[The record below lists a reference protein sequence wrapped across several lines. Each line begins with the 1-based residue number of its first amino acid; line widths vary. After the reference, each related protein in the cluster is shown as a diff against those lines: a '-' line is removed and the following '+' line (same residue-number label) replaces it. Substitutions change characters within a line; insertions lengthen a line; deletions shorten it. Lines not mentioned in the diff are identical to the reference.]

1 MTRPTARW
9 TTQPMAAATARLLVM
24 ALATTALSACS
35 GWDRLSQVGEAPPL
49 TSIQNPTEASGYRP
63 VSLPMPSAELDTHRE
78 GNSLWRPG
86 ARAFF
91 KDQRASQVGDVLTVT
106 ISISDQATL
115 NNSTS
120 RGRTTK
126 ETTGVPH
133 LGGFENQLQKI
144 LPHGADPS
152 NLLSV
157 NGNTDNEGTGKITR
171 NETVNLKVAAIVTQ
185 VLPNGNLVISGHQ
198 EVRVNFEARDLQITG
213 IIRREDI
220 DSTNT
225 ISHEKIAEARISYGG
240 RGQITDV
247 QQPRYGTQVLDIVS
261 PF

>member
-1 MTRPTARW
+1 MARPNIRPMTAARF
-9 TTQPMAAATARLLVM
+9 A
-24 ALATTALSACS
+24 ALALAATALSACN

-49 TSIQNPTEASGYRP
+49 TSIQNPTEAPGYRP
-63 VSLPMPSAELDTHRE
+63 VSLPMPHLPVDTSRE
-78 GNSLWRPG
+78 PNSLWRQG

-106 ISISDQATL
+106 IEISDKATL
-115 NNSTS
+115 NNSTT

-126 ETTGVPH
+126 ENQALPH
-133 LGGFENQLQKI
+133 VFGFENQLQKI
-144 LPHGADPS
+144 LPKAADPTDLVDIDNS
-152 NLLSV
+152 NTNS
-157 NGNTDNEGTGKITR
+157 GTGNITR
-171 NETVNLKVAAIVTQ
+171 NETVNLKVAAVVTQ

-198 EVRVNFEARDLQITG
+198 EVRVNFEARDLQVTG

-225 ISHEKIAEARISYGG
+225 ISHDKIAEARISYGG

>member
-1 MTRPTARW
+1 
-9 TTQPMAAATARLLVM
+9 MAPPNMFYAKRLALI
-24 ALATTALSACS
+24 ALATTSLSACS
-35 GWDRLSQVGEAPPL
+35 GWDRLSQVGEAPRL
-49 TSIQNPTEASGYRP
+49 TSIQNPTEAPGYRP
-63 VSLPMPSAELDTHRE
+63 VSLPMPQQHLDSDRQP
-78 GNSLWRPG
+78 NSLWRQG

-91 KDQRASQVGDVLTVT
+91 KDQRASQVGDVLTVSV
-106 ISISDQATL
+106 SISDKATL
-115 NNSTS
+115 DNSTT

-144 LPHGADPS
+144 LPKGADPT

-157 NGNTDNEGTGKITR
+157 NGSTDNEGTGKIAR
-171 NETVNLKVAAIVTQ
+171 DETINLKIAAVVTQ

-198 EVRVNFEARDLQITG
+198 EVRVNFEARDLTITG

-225 ISHEKIAEARISYGG
+225 ISHDKIAEARISYGG

-247 QQPRYGTQVLDIVS
+247 QQPRYGTQVMDIVS

>member
-1 MTRPTARW
+1 MARSNTSPMTIAARF
-9 TTQPMAAATARLLVM
+9 A
-24 ALATTALSACS
+24 ALALAATALSACNA
-35 GWDRLSQVGEAPPL
+35 WDRLSQVGEAPPL
-49 TSIQNPTEASGYRP
+49 TSIQNPTEAPGYRP
-63 VSLPMPSAELDTHRE
+63 VSLPMPHLPVDTNRQP
-78 GNSLWRPG
+78 NSLWRQG

-106 ISISDQATL
+106 IEISDKATL
-115 NNSTS
+115 NNSTT

-126 ETTGVPH
+126 ENQSLPH
-133 LGGFENQLQKI
+133 VFGLERQLQKV
-144 LPHGADPS
+144 LPSAADPTDLVDIDNS
-152 NLLSV
+152 NT
-157 NGNTDNEGTGKITR
+157 NAGTGNITR
-171 NETVNLKVAAIVTQ
+171 NETVNLKVAAVVTQ

-198 EVRVNFEARDLQITG
+198 EVRVNFEARDLQVTG

-225 ISHEKIAEARISYGG
+225 ISHDKIAEARISYGG

-247 QQPRYGTQVLDIVS
+247 QQPRYGSQVLDIVS

>member
-1 MTRPTARW
+1 MARPNIRPMTAARF
-9 TTQPMAAATARLLVM
+9 A
-24 ALATTALSACS
+24 ALALTASALSACN

-49 TSIQNPTEASGYRP
+49 TSIQNPTEAPGYRP
-63 VSLPMPSAELDTHRE
+63 VSLPMPHLPVDTSRQP
-78 GNSLWRPG
+78 NSLWRQG

-106 ISISDQATL
+106 IEISDKATL
-115 NNSTS
+115 NNSTT

-126 ETTGVPH
+126 ENQALPH
-133 LGGFENQLQKI
+133 VFGFENQLQKI
-144 LPHGADPS
+144 LPKAADPTDLVDIDNS
-152 NLLSV
+152 NTNS
-157 NGNTDNEGTGKITR
+157 GTGNITR
-171 NETVNLKVAAIVTQ
+171 NETVNLKVAAVVTQ

-198 EVRVNFEARDLQITG
+198 EVRVNFEARDLQVTG

-225 ISHEKIAEARISYGG
+225 ISHDKIAEARIAYGG

>member
-1 MTRPTARW
+1 MIRRTIRPSASTA
-9 TTQPMAAATARLLVM
+9 ARLL
-24 ALATTALSACS
+24 ALTLASTALSACS

-49 TSIQNPTEASGYRP
+49 TSIQNPTEAPGYRP
-63 VSLPMPSAELDTHRE
+63 VSLPMPQPDPDARQP
-78 GNSLWRPG
+78 NSLWRPG

-91 KDQRASQVGDVLTVT
+91 KDQRAGQIGDVLTVT
-106 ISISDQATL
+106 ISISDKATL
-115 NNSTS
+115 NNTTT
-120 RGRTTK
+120 RGRVTK
-126 ETTGVPH
+126 ENQALPH
-133 LGGFENQLQKI
+133 VFGFEKQLQKI
-144 LPHGADPS
+144 LPNGADPS
-152 NLLSV
+152 SLVDIDN
-157 NGNTDNEGTGKITR
+157 NNTNSGTGKITR
-171 NETVNLKVAAIVTQ
+171 DETVNLKVAAVVTQ
-185 VLPNGNLVISGHQ
+185 VLPNGNLVIAGHQ

-225 ISHEKIAEARISYGG
+225 ISHEKIAEARIAYGG

>member
-1 MTRPTARW
+1 MIANHLSSRTVTK
-9 TTQPMAAATARLLVM
+9 AAIRVLVM
-24 ALATTALSACS
+24 ALATSALSACNA
-35 GWDRLSQVGEAPPL
+35 WNRLSQVGEAPPL
-49 TSIQNPTEASGYRP
+49 TSIQNPTEAPGYRP
-63 VSLPMPSAELDTHRE
+63 VSLPMPQASPPTRHE
-78 GNSLWRPG
+78 NSLWRPG

-91 KDQRASQVGDVLTVT
+91 KDQRASQIGDVLTVT
-106 ISISDQATL
+106 IAIGDKAIL
-115 NNSTS
+115 DNSTS

-126 ETTGVPH
+126 DTSSAAS
-133 LGGFENQLQKI
+133 LFGFENQLQKI
-144 LPHGADPS
+144 LPHGASPS
-152 NLLSV
+152 SLSNV
-157 NGNTDNEGTGKITR
+157 QGTTDNEGTGKITR
-171 NETVNLKVAAIVTQ
+171 DETVNLTMAAVVTQ

-198 EVRVNFEARDLQITG
+198 EVRVNFEVRDLQITG

-225 ISHEKIAEARISYGG
+225 ISHDKIAEARISYGG